1 MANVKVSAL
10 TADTS
15 PTSDDLIPTVTDP
28 AGTPASRKVTLANA
42 ITKAHGLSDGIV
54 KVASGTMAV
63 ATASTDY
70 APATSGTG
78 VLKGNGTGGF
88 STATANTDY
97 YAPKANLSA
106 TAAPGAGNDNT
117 QGYVVGSVWVDTTN
131 DKSYIAVDVSTG
143 AAVWNDLTASAAG
156 GINNVVE
163 DLTPQL
169 GGDLDLNGKNITAGA
184 TTISPTELS
193 YLDGVTSAI
202 QGQIDG
208 KQAADADLTTLSTAF
223 TSASASGPASLALH
237 EDTDNGTNKITI
249 TGQSA
254 LAGDQVI
261 TLPDATGTV
270 ALTSDL
276 SAYQPLDADLTT
288 IAGLTATTDNF
299 IQSKASAW
307 ASRTPTQVTADLI
320 AMVGDSGA
328 GGTKGLVPAPGAG
341 DAAANKYLKAD
352 GTWTAISSG
361 GQTLV
366 THIVA
371 ASGGTHTTLG
381 AAIAAA
387 SSGDTIWVREGTYSE
402 SAITS
407 TTTNLTIIGENV
419 ETSIISNGANNISLS
434 GAGLKIMNLQFS
446 GTTGTYTFNGADQTF
461 SECVFKSTAAASNI
475 IRFLGAG
482 SRGYINNVRV
492 YLNGTSSNQQCEVKY
507 TNGIVNGLYVYAAN
521 NSSSATYG
529 VLNLTGD
536 YNTFSDVKVYVA
548 AGTSTNP
555 ALTIGAG
562 VAVNWGN
569 YNNVAVQGASSSTT
583 GGISIAESYYSS
595 FSNFKVAPANGKLIN
610 MTSGSY
616 NAFTNCVGYTANN
629 ASSEYGLYFTG
640 SFNTISNCVF
650 HSGGVSATAGIYI
663 NGNSNNNVVT
673 GCFVRNFGIGIQVQ
687 ASTGDDNILNG
698 NYIMDST
705 TGITD
710 AGTGTVADNNT
721 WNAGSIINE
730 NKKYVYMKNTSGG
743 AMSAGQLVVWKA
755 VAAGNEVTTT
765 TTAGDDKVF
774 GIMIDAPANNAFGR
788 VQTLGKNTLLKVD
801 GTTDIAIGDPITTFT
816 TAGIGAKATTGD
828 MIIGYAL
835 EAYTANDSLG
845 VIDVLLVTPRLI

>member
-1 MANVKVSAL
+1 
-10 TADTS
+10 
-15 PTSDDLIPTVTDP
+15 
-28 AGTPASRKVTLANA
+28 
-42 ITKAHGLSDGIV
+42 
-54 KVASGTMAV
+54 MAV

-97 YAPKANLSA
+97 YAPKAKLDA
-106 TAAPGAGNDNT
+106 TTAPGSSNDNT
-117 QGYVVGSVWVDTTN
+117 QGYAIGSVWVDVTG

-143 AAVWNDLTASAAG
+143 AAVWNDLTASAGG

-169 GGDLDLNGKNITAGA
+169 GGDLDMNTHNITAGA

-276 SAYQPLDADLTT
+276 SSYQPVDADLTT

-299 IQSKASAW
+299 IQSKSSAW

-381 AAIAAA
+381 AAITAA
-387 SSGDTIWVREGTYSE
+387 SSGDTIWVREGTYVE

-434 GAGLKIMNLQFS
+434 GAGLKLMNLQFS
-446 GTTGTYTFNGADQTF
+446 GTTGTYTFNAADQTF
-461 SECVFKSTAAASNI
+461 SECVWKSTASATNV
-475 IRFLGAG
+475 IRFLGGG
-482 SRGYINNVRV
+482 SRGYINNCRV
-492 YLNGTSSNQQCEVKY
+492 YLNGTSNNQQCEVKF
-507 TNGIVNGLYVYAAN
+507 TNGTVNGLYVYAAN

-529 VLNLTGD
+529 VLNITGD
-536 YNTFSDVKVYVA
+536 NGTYSDIKVYVNS
-548 AGTSTNP
+548 GSSTNP
-555 ALTIGAG
+555 ALSIGGG
-562 VAVNWGN
+562 VAVNN
-569 YNNVAVQGASSSTT
+569 SNFNNIQVQGATSSTT
-583 GGISIAESYYSS
+583 GGISVAESYYGS
-595 FSNFKVAPANGKLIN
+595 FSNLKVAPANGKLIN

-616 NAFTNCVGYTANN
+616 NAFSNCIGYTGN
-629 ASSEYGLYFTG
+629 AAASEYGFYFTG
-640 SFNTISNCVF
+640 SFNTITGCVF
-650 HSGGVSATAGIYI
+650 HSGGTTATAGIYI
-663 NGNSNNNVVT
+663 NGNSNSNIVT
-673 GCFVRNFGIGIQVQ
+673 GCFVRNFGVGIQVQ
-687 ASTGDDNILNG
+687 ASTGDDNVLTG
-698 NYIMDST
+698 NVLMDQT

-710 AGTGTVADNNT
+710 AGTGTVTSNNT
-721 WNAGSIINE
+721 WNAGPLVNE
-730 NKKYVYMKNTSGG
+730 TKQFSYMKNTSGG
-743 AMSAGQLVVWKA
+743 ALVAGNLVVWKA

-774 GIMIDAPANNAFGR
+774 GVMIDAPANNAFGR

-801 GTTDIAIGDPITTFT
+801 GTTDIAVGDPITTFT
-816 TAGIGAKATTGD
+816 TAGIGAKAAAGD